1 MNMSNSS
8 LKLIACLTMLI
19 DHIGAILYPDISFLR
34 MIGRLSFP
42 IFAFLIVEGFH
53 HTQNIKKYS
62 IRLAIFALVSEVPYD
77 LAFRGN
83 VLDFYRQNIF
93 FTLFLGLMCLWLYKR
108 YKTNNQVVGLLAVCI
123 IGIISVLLKTD
134 YSIYGIGMIFAFDFF
149 RDRRILACGAASVV
163 NFMMGSGIQGLAILA
178 MPIIFAYNGKKGI
191 NLKYLFYGFYPVHL
205 IILYILRMIWY

>member
-1 MNMSNSS
+1 MSNSS

-62 IRLAIFALVSEVPYD
+62 IRLGIFALVSEIPYD

-108 YKTNNQVVGLLAVCI
+108 YKTNNQVVGVLAVCI

-149 RDRRILACGAASVV
+149 RDRRILACGAAGVV

-178 MPIIFAYNGKKGI
+178 MPIILAYNGKKGI
-191 NLKYLFYGFYPVHL
+191 NLKYLFYSFYPVHL
-205 IILYILRMIWY
+205 IILYILRTIWY

>member
-1 MNMSNSS
+1 
-8 LKLIACLTMLI
+8 
-19 DHIGAILYPDISFLR
+19 

-62 IRLAIFALVSEVPYD
+62 IRLGIFALVSEIPYD

-108 YKTNNQVVGLLAVCI
+108 YKTNNQVVGVLAVCI

-149 RDRRILACGAASVV
+149 RDRRILACGAAGVV

-178 MPIIFAYNGKKGI
+178 MPIILAYNGKKGI
-191 NLKYLFYGFYPVHL
+191 NLKYLFYSFYPVHL
-205 IILYILRMIWY
+205 IILYILRTIWY

>member
-1 MNMSNSS
+1 MSNSN

-19 DHIGAILYPDISFLR
+19 DHIGAILYPDISLLR

-53 HTQNIKKYS
+53 HTKSIKKFG
-62 IRLAIFALVSEVPYD
+62 IRLGIFALISEIPYD

-93 FTLFLGLMCLWLYKR
+93 FTLFLGLMCLWFYKR
-108 YKTNNQVVGLLAVCI
+108 YKTSNQVVGVFAVCI
-123 IGIISVLLKTD
+123 FGIISVLLKTD

-149 RDRRILACGAASVV
+149 RDKRILACGAVSVV

-178 MPIIFAYNGKKGI
+178 MPIILAYNGKKGI
-191 NLKYLFYGFYPVHL
+191 NLKYLFYSFYPVHL
-205 IILYILRMIWY
+205 IILYIFRTIL